1 MIDLGDVCMERVGLL
16 AGAGK
21 LPVECARAAKALGFE
36 VYAVALLPETD
47 AELADFAVEYKEIS
61 VAHLDA
67 ILNYLKEKEI
77 KKVTMIG
84 KVTKELLF
92 SGKVQPDARM
102 MQLIMSL
109 PDRSDDTIMMMFVR
123 ELAKAGMEAFDQTML
138 IRKLM
143 PHRGT
148 LTKREPTQAQ
158 RQDMEFGFRMA
169 KELGRLDVG
178 QTVVVK
184 NLAVMALEAIEGTD
198 ACIRRGGELAN
209 GGAVVA
215 KVAKPQQDNR
225 FDVPTVGLKTIEM
238 MVSVKASALAIEADK
253 TLLVEREKV
262 LALAEAND
270 IAIVAM

>member
-1 MIDLGDVCMERVGLL
+1 MERIGLL

-21 LPVECARAAKALGFE
+21 LPVECARAAKGLGYE

-47 AELADFAVEYKEIS
+47 PELADFAEDYREIS

-67 ILNYLKEKEI
+67 ILGYLKEKEI
-77 KKVTMIG
+77 RKVTMLG

-92 SGKVQPDARM
+92 KGNVQPDARM
-102 MQLIMSL
+102 LQLIMSL
-109 PDRSDDTIMMMFVR
+109 PDRKDDTIMMMFVR
-123 ELAKAGMEAFDQTML
+123 ELAKAGMEAFDQTSL

-143 PHRGT
+143 PHRGVI
-148 LTKREPTQAQ
+148 TKREPTAKEK
-158 RQDMEFGFRMA
+158 QDMEFGFRMA

-184 NLAVMALEAIEGTD
+184 DLAVMALEAIEGTD

-225 FDVPTVGLKTIEM
+225 FDVPTVGLKTIES

-270 IAIVAM
+270 MTIVAM

>member
-1 MIDLGDVCMERVGLL
+1 MERIGLL
-16 AGAGK
+16 SGIGR
-21 LPVECARAAKALGFE
+21 LPVECARAARILGYE
-36 VYAVALLPETD
+36 VYAVALLPDTD
-47 AELADFAVEYKEIS
+47 PELADVASEYKEIS

-67 ILNYLKEKEI
+67 ILNYLKEKDI
-77 KKVTMIG
+77 RKVTFIG

-92 SGKVQPDARM
+92 NAKMTPDARM

-123 ELAKAGMEAFDQTML
+123 ELAKAGMEAFDQTVL

-143 PHRGT
+143 PHRGII
-148 LTKREPTQAQ
+148 TKREPTANEKK
-158 RQDMEFGFRMA
+158 DMEFGFRMA

-184 NLAVMALEAIEGTD
+184 DLAVMALEAIEGTD
-198 ACIRRGGELAN
+198 ACILRGGKLAN

-215 KVAKPQQDNR
+215 KVSKPQQDNR
-225 FDVPTVGLKTIEM
+225 FDVPTVGLKTIEN

-270 IAIVAM
+270 ITIAAL